1 MRSTARNYLLAV
13 ACALASAIGWAQ
25 GRNIG
30 FDWPAT
36 GADAQRTAWLRL
48 DPNISV
54 ENLSKPGFEFLW
66 REKLDNA
73 PRQSA
78 SLSQGVTMNGLIG
91 FTPASFVTGAS
102 NNVFAIDNDTGYPVW
117 HRKLDAP
124 LPAPTAQCPGGI
136 TGAAGRVVSL
146 VREPLQLPAPAA
158 PGRGYRG
165 GIGAPGEG
173 VPMEIARRDGGAAL
187 RGASPIPAARGGG
200 GGVFAGRYAGPIYVV
215 SSNGTLHALGQ
226 VSGIDLERPAPFL
239 PPNARYSD
247 LTAIGE
253 HAVHEHQQ
261 RVRRRCE
268 WRLGDHAGSEE
279 QDGELVEDERRQPG
293 RQSRVHGQ
301 RQDSRG
307 HRSRHNH
314 SRWIRQCHRRAR
326 REDVAAD
333 RLVHESVGRV
343 CDDTGRHQSR
353 RSRDRRRRD
362 ARRPSSFS
370 TPRRSAAPITPR
382 RSSLD
387 ADGRTSRPTRWP
399 HSSSLLARRGC
410 SCPARRAIVAFRIVE
425 EGGKLSLQPGWTSR
439 DLAAPTAPIVVND
452 VVFAAS
458 SGRPQGSAV
467 LYAFDSRS
475 GRELWNSGKTMTSY
489 VPAGKSLGQQQS
501 GARRH
506 L

>member
-1 MRSTARNYLLAV
+1 MRSTARNCLLV
-13 ACALASAIGWAQ
+13 LTCALASAIGWAQ
-25 GRNIG
+25 GRNVG

-117 HRKLDAP
+117 QRKLDAP

-187 RGASPIPAARGGG
+187 RGASPIPAGAWRWRRC
-200 GGVFAGRYAGPIYVV
+200 VRGPIRRTDLRCLEQRNPACPRSGLGHGPRAAGAV
-215 SSNGTLHALGQ
+215 SSAECALLG
-226 VSGIDLERPAPFL
+226 
-239 PPNARYSD
+239 SD
-247 LTAIGE
+247 GDRE

-261 RVRRRCE
+261 RVRRRRE
-268 WRLGDHAGSEE
+268 RRLGDHAGSEE
-279 QDGELVEDERRQPG
+279 QDRELVEDERRQPR
-293 RQSRVHGQ
+293 RQSRIHGK

-307 HRSRHNH
+307 HRSRQNDR
-314 SRWIRQCHRRAR
+314 RWIRQCHRRTR
-326 REDVAAD
+326 RENIAAH
-333 RLVHESVGRV
+333 RLVHESI
-343 CDDTGRHQSR
+343 C
-353 RSRDRRRRD
+353 
-362 ARRPSSFS
+362 
-370 TPRRSAAPITPR
+370 
-382 RSSLD
+382 
-387 ADGRTSRPTRWP
+387 
-399 HSSSLLARRGC
+399 
-410 SCPARRAIVAFRIVE
+410 
-425 EGGKLSLQPGWTSR
+425 
-439 DLAAPTAPIVVND
+439 
-452 VVFAAS
+452 
-458 SGRPQGSAV
+458 
-467 LYAFDSRS
+467 
-475 GRELWNSGKTMTSY
+475 
-489 VPAGKSLGQQQS
+489 
-501 GARRH
+501 
-506 L
+506 